1 MFLMAIG
8 PPACNPASRATPTRV
23 AMTQPADN
31 AEPARIDP
39 PARPR
44 TTDRRDERLA
54 MVRTQIED
62 RDVRDPRV
70 LNAMRDTPRHWFVPD
85 EDQARAYADRPL
97 PIGAGQT
104 ISQPYIVALMSE
116 LIELAPHEKV
126 LEIGTGSG
134 YQAAVLSELTD
145 DVYTIEIIEPLA
157 RRAIAT
163 FEARGYRNIHA
174 RIGDGYRGWPD
185 AAPFDAI
192 IVTCAPEEI
201 PQPLIDQLAPDG
213 RLCIP
218 VGPNNER
225 GQQLIVV
232 TKRANGELR
241 REVRSAVRFVPMTGE
256 AFGGR

>member
-1 MFLMAIG
+1 
-8 PPACNPASRATPTRV
+8 
-23 AMTQPADN
+23 MTQPADN
-31 AEPARIDP
+31 ADSARVHP
-39 PARPR
+39 PDRPR

-54 MVRTQIED
+54 MVRTQIEG

-70 LNAMRDTPRHWFVPD
+70 IAAMRNTPRHWFVTD
-85 EDQARAYADRPL
+85 EEQARAYADSPL
-97 PIGAGQT
+97 SIGAGQT
-104 ISQPYIVALMSE
+104 ISQPYIVAHMSE
-116 LIELAPHEKV
+116 LIDLAPHEKV

-145 DVYTIEIIEPLA
+145 NVYTIEIIESLA

-163 FEARGYRNIHA
+163 FEAHGYRNIHV

-192 IVTCAPEEI
+192 IVTCAPEDI

-218 VGPNNER
+218 VGPNNVR

-232 TKRANGELR
+232 TKLANGELR
-241 REVRSAVRFVPMTGE
+241 REVRAAVRFVPMTGE
-256 AFGGR
+256 ASGGR